1 MQVSAGTNRRRINI
15 PILAATLGLLLT
27 VFGTHQAW
35 AQTSAGLRVYG
46 PGGPAPAMK
55 EAAKAFE
62 QKTGTP
68 VVVTAGPTPEWFE
81 PES

>member
-1 MQVSAGTNRRRINI
+1 MKASVASSDRMTH
-15 PILAATLGLLLT
+15 ILMMAAAFLLLLT
-27 VFGTHQAW
+27 AFGTHQAA
-35 AQTSAGLRVYG
+35 AQTSVGLRVYG

-68 VVVTAGPTPEWFE
+68 VVVTAGPTCHGR
-81 PES
+81 

>member
-1 MQVSAGTNRRRINI
+1 MEASVGSSSRMIHI
-15 PILAATLGLLLT
+15 PILAATLVLLLT
-27 VFGTHQAW
+27 VFGTHQAS

-55 EAAKAFE
+55 EAAKVFE

-68 VVVTAGPTPEWFE
+68 VVVTAGPTPE
-81 PES
+81 